1 VLLSTLNL
9 LAASETLGVSQEH
22 RNAIAS
28 SIAFM
33 VVEISHLEV
42 VLMMDCGGVHCSGVC
57 TVPGNLLPSTASL
70 KACVQICCEYAS
82 AVCYSLWLYC
92 EMLLENYNDRVSGRL
107 LSETSTSEM
116 AIDGRRPPCT
126 VTSDIKRLVYIYRT
140 VLTGRQKNNNAVIIN
155 AHLCPNSE

>member
-1 VLLSTLNL
+1 MGNCFISLALTFEPVFPENRLLSVLLSTLNL

-57 TVPGNLLPSTASL
+57 TVPGNLLHNSDKGWSQALFRTSL
-70 KACVQICCEYAS
+70 C
-82 AVCYSLWLYC
+82 LYTDAAR
-92 EMLLENYNDRVSGRL
+92 YHSSGVP
-107 LSETSTSEM
+107 
-116 AIDGRRPPCT
+116 DG
-126 VTSDIKRLVYIYRT
+126 
-140 VLTGRQKNNNAVIIN
+140 
-155 AHLCPNSE
+155 